1 MYLFKPKTNL
11 MNVPN
16 SFGRDSVVTL
26 KQLKSFMIGFFS
38 LLVFSVVSVNDAVAQ
53 TPAQLGEKLTDQ
65 MLYRFKA
72 EHQFLEAEMKN
83 PPAGINVSKN
93 GALVRAYANVE
104 KQFKEG
110 GNLIQLLSGVISS
123 LELSAGNSGNTPS
136 WGTQGGNDQFT
147 QDQGFLVEELES
159 VGVIESVEDLDS
171 IFETIRALKNQ

>member
-1 MYLFKPKTNL
+1 

-16 SFGRDSVVTL
+16 SFGRGSVVTSR
-26 KQLKSFMIGFFS
+26 KFKSLMLSFFS

-83 PPAGINVSKN
+83 PPAGVNVSKN
-93 GALVRAYANVE
+93 GALVSAYTQVE

-110 GNLIQLLSGVISS
+110 GNLIQLLSGVIAS
-123 LELSAGNSGNTPS
+123 LELSAGNAGNTPS

-147 QDQGFLVEELES
+147 QDQGFLVEELEA
-159 VGVIESVEDLDS
+159 VGTIESIDDLDS